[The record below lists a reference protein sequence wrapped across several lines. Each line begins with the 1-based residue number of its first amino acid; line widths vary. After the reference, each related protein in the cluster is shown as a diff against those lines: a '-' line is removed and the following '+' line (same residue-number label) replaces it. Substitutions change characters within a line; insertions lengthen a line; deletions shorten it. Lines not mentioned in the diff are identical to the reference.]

1 MRGWRSFRKLH
12 LYLPSHF
19 LNYRVPTIPSIERLV
34 ALSVARY
41 PNLMKL
47 MKENRDVIEGLNIPG
62 KDPTHLNVTE
72 IIQMAEH
79 LESDAN

>member
-1 MRGWRSFRKLH
+1 M
-12 LYLPSHF
+12 
-19 LNYRVPTIPSIERLV
+19 
-34 ALSVARY
+34 ARY

-62 KDPTHLNVTE
+62 EDPTHLNVTE

-79 LESDAN
+79 LESEANSI